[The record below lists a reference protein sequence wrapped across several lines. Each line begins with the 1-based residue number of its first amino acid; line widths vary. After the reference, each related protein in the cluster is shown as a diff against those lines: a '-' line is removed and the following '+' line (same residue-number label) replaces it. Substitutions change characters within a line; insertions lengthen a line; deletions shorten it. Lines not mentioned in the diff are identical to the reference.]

1 MNIKPIIGFKYK
13 YFFVFFFKLYEALA
27 KEKVLK
33 LQWKCP
39 GRHLPK
45 AEKSQEDVEMKED
58 VKPEPVEQ
66 PKEDSK

>member
-1 MNIKPIIGFKYK
+1 M
-13 YFFVFFFKLYEALA
+13 FFFKLYEALA